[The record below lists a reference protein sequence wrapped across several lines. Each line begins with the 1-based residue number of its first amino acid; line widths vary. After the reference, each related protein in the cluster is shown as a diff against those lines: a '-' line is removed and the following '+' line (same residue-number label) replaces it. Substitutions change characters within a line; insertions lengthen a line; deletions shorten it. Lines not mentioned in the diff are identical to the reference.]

1 MITVLKSIWNY
12 LKTVS
17 ILGVLRTVLFI
28 AMAFYIV
35 STCQRD
41 RRLSNIAKTNNTSV
55 APKTEVVQEAEEIAR
70 EVDTVGRERVVYRLS
85 KPIIE
90 KIEDKTKTDSL
101 LKELDIE
108 KSKVKAISQVTGNLQ
123 KENTELKRTVAVLAD
138 GRKDTSYSYTD
149 KWLQLSGV
157 RRADSTI
164 IISKIFA
171 NADIDRVDHTRK
183 KNWFWGRNEDVATIS
198 YASPYISV
206 NGLKTYT
213 LKQKEPLL
221 DFKIKAE
228 GKYLHGPKELLIGP
242 KLQLRLG
249 RFTIGSGYYI
259 NPGGNLGNTI
269 WYGGEYSIY

>member
-1 MITVLKSIWNY
+1 MLILKKVWNY
-12 LKTVS
+12 LKTISV
-17 ILGVLRTVLFI
+17 LGALRTIAFI
-28 AMAFYIV
+28 IMAIYIIN
-35 STCQRD
+35 SCQRD
-41 RRLSNIAKTNNTSV
+41 RRLSDIYNTNNNKVT
-55 APKTEVVQEAEEIAR
+55 PKSDVIQEAEEIER
-70 EVDTVGRERVVYRLS
+70 EVDTAGRERVVYRLS

-90 KIEDKTKTDSL
+90 KIEDKTRADSL
-101 LKELDIE
+101 LRELDIE

-138 GRKDTSYSYTD
+138 GRKDTSYSYSD

-242 KLQLRLG
+242 KLQLKIG
-249 RFTIGSGYYI
+249 RFGLSGGYYL
-259 NPGGNLGNTI
+259 NPGGTLGNTV

>member
-1 MITVLKSIWNY
+1 MIILNKVWNY
-12 LKTVS
+12 LKTISV
-17 ILGVLRTVLFI
+17 LGALRTIAFI
-28 AMAFYIV
+28 IMAIYIIN
-35 STCQRD
+35 SCQRD
-41 RRLSNIAKTNNTSV
+41 RRLSDISNTNNNKVT
-55 APKTEVVQEAEEIAR
+55 PKSDVIQEAEEIER
-70 EVDTVGRERVVYRLS
+70 EVDTAGRERVVYRLS

-90 KIEDKTKTDSL
+90 KIEDKTRADSL
-101 LKELDIE
+101 LRELDIE

-213 LKQKEPLL
+213 LKQKEPLV

-242 KLQLRLG
+242 KLQLKIG
-249 RFTIGSGYYI
+249 RFQINSGYYL
-259 NPGGNLGNTI
+259 NPGGKLGNTV